1 VAVPIERKKKNRV
14 VWVTLALSV
23 LVHLVLFMQ
32 TTDLFRIKALSTLE
46 LALKDEF
53 KPSFRNI
60 PRPPKKLKTLDE
72 TPRDIKEKPVLALKP
87 SLPDIQPETRITAPV
102 SVADI
107 QGFAAVPEGI
117 ITGVAGGI
125 SPAGTGFGSANDY
138 YQMVQV
144 KIESRKQYPPTARQQ
159 NQEGRVTVS
168 FVIAPDGGVSGLE
181 ILKGSRF
188 KALDQAALDAVKSC
202 VPFPRPPS
210 AFFQGSLKLQLT
222 LVFELT

>member
-1 VAVPIERKKKNRV
+1 MAAPIEKKKKNRV
-14 VWVTLALSV
+14 FWVTLALSV

-60 PRPPKKLKTLDE
+60 PRPPKKQKALDE
-72 TPRDIKEKPVLALKP
+72 RPRDIPEKTVQALKP
-87 SLPDIQPETRITAPV
+87 SLPDIKPETR
-102 SVADI
+102 VALSMAET
-107 QGFAAVPEGI
+107 QGLAVVPEGI
-117 ITGVAGGI
+117 ITGISGGAA
-125 SPAGTGFGSANDY
+125 PVGAGFGSAKDY

-144 KIESRKQYPPTARQQ
+144 KIESRKQYPATARQQ

-168 FVIAPDGGVSGLE
+168 FVIALDGGISGLE

-202 VPFPRPPS
+202 IPFPRPPP
-210 AFFQGSLKLQLT
+210 AFFQGPLKLQLT

>member
-1 VAVPIERKKKNRV
+1 MAPPFEKKKKNRV
-14 VWVTLALSV
+14 LWITLALSV

-60 PRPPKKLKTLDE
+60 PRPPKKQKSLDE
-72 TPRDIKEKPVLALKP
+72 RPRDITEKTVQALKP
-87 SLPDIQPETRITAPV
+87 SLPDIRPETRFAV
-102 SVADI
+102 SMAEP
-107 QGFAAVPEGI
+107 QGLAVVPEGVV
-117 ITGVAGGI
+117 TGIATLP
-125 SPAGTGFGSANDY
+125 SSTGTGFGSARDY

-144 KIESRKQYPPTARQQ
+144 KIESRKQYPATARQQ

-181 ILKGSRF
+181 IIKGSRF

-202 VPFPRPPS
+202 VPFPRPPP
-210 AFFQGSLKLQLT
+210 AFFQGPLKLQLT
-222 LVFELT
+222 LLFELT